1 MEELKMLKSEYEK
14 AQNTFDTAQKRI
26 EELEKQLDAPQFP
39 IINGKPCD
47 LHAVLDSVS
56 KELEK
61 KGKKGKKEKKSVG
74 QLLLEE
80 IKNV

>member
-1 MEELKMLKSEYEK
+1 MEELKKLQSEYEEAQK
-14 AQNTFDTAQKRI
+14 AFDTAQKRI

-56 KELEK
+56 KKLSKEMGKRK
-61 KGKKGKKEKKSVG
+61 KDKKSVG